1 MENTSIIALSRQSVI
16 RREIDVIANNIANM
30 NTTGFKG
37 EKMMFVEH
45 VVRSKGGDKIG
56 GERHSYV
63 RDIATAR
70 DLSEGPLQQTGN
82 PLDLAIS
89 ENGYFVIGTEAGE
102 RYSRSGNF
110 QLDQDGQL
118 VTNLGDPVLSQ
129 DGAPFFFSPEDKDIT
144 IAKDGTISTENG
156 ALGRLGIVTFQ
167 NPHELKIV
175 SGGLYS
181 STQPAQPVEAPV
193 VLQGMLENS
202 NVQPIIEMTR
212 MIEAHRSYSRIK
224 DFIEKEDGRIKKM
237 MEAFGQRV

>member
-1 MENTSIIALSRQSVI
+1 M
-16 RREIDVIANNIANM
+16 DVIANNIANM

-45 VVRSKGGDKIG
+45 IVRSKGGSKIG
-56 GERHSYV
+56 GERNSYV

-70 DLSEGPLQQTGN
+70 DLSEGPAQQTGN
-82 PLDLAIS
+82 PLDLAIK
-89 ENGYFVIGTEAGE
+89 EDGYFVIGTEAGE
-102 RYSRSGNF
+102 RYSRNGSF
-110 QLDQDGQL
+110 QLDPEGRL
-118 VTNLGDPVLSQ
+118 ITRAGDPVLSE
-129 DGAPFFFSPEDKDIT
+129 DGEPFFFSPEDKDIT
-144 IAKDGTISTENG
+144 IANDGTISTENG

-175 SGGLYS
+175 AGGLYS
-181 STQPAQPVEAPV
+181 STQAPQPADAPI

-237 MEAFGQRV
+237 MDAFTQRA